1 MVSAGY
7 LFVLLILLLITVANF
22 VAAFVAGRIVIQ
34 SIRGKIVTVNLSTGE
49 DISKSYIVWI
59 GLVASIA
66 SLRYAIESLNRLIA

>member
-49 DISKSYIVWI
+49 DISKPDIVWI
-59 GLVASIA
+59 GLIASIA
-66 SLRYAIESLNRLIA
+66 SLRFAIESLNRLIA